1 MAKTGRNFSISSRRT
16 VIYPA
21 RPFGSD
27 MIGTLD
33 AMHLATALLI
43 RDPVGLDTFI
53 THDTQLGFDK

>member
-1 MAKTGRNFSISSRRT
+1 
-16 VIYPA
+16 
-21 RPFGSD
+21 